1 MGMESMAATPVYVA
15 GREDHDDGWDGNP
28 FFWIIVLFLVI
39 AFING
44 GTGSYLNG
52 EKYCIVIA
60 QAIPSTTTIN
70 APVVITIDTGT
81 QQYPLT
87 RSNCAQVTACGVRT
101 RTRYSVCVA
110 TTATGGTFKMLGQP
124 CCAPNNQLVSINGTA
139 PTTPAAAAAS
149 AATKA

>member
-1 MGMESMAATPVYVA
+1 MACKPVC
-15 GREDHDDGWDGNP
+15 RLCP
-28 FFWIIVLFLVI
+28 RLVI
-39 AFING
+39 SQAVTFSEGNLIINLPA
-44 GTGSYLNG
+44 GSYLNG

-87 RSNCAQVTACGVRT
+87 RCNCAQVTACGVRT
-101 RTRYSVCVA
+101 RTRYSVCVS

-139 PTTPAAAAAS
+139 PTTPATIAAS